1 MYNLLLLLQFID
13 FSDNLFNALFLLGTN
28 KEALTSG
35 LSDMDYLR
43 SKVTQT
49 VNTLEEEEE
58 KSDGEEEQEEEGD
71 EDPILLQHTDSAYE
85 SGENSSKAKTPV
97 LCKTKESKT
106 KKSEKQE
113 VCAINN
119 DCTELLCFF
128 FTCISHLTCFPAA
141 GTSDSIHCEV
151 TRSPVQ
157 CERGDR
163 QRAAG
168 LERHHFGLALFCT
181 FCTFWLDFYDSYKFE
196 NSWPLW
202 SRQQSESERMTVE
215 IEQVG
220 YSFVEW

>member
-1 MYNLLLLLQFID
+1 MLQFID
-13 FSDNLFNALFLLGTN
+13 FSDNLFNALFILGTN

-43 SKVTQT
+43 SKVAQT

-58 KSDGEEEQEEEGD
+58 KSDGEEEQEQEEEEGD

-97 LCKTKESKT
+97 LCKTKESKM

-113 VCAINN
+113 VCPINTN
-119 DCTELLCFF
+119 CTEVLCFF

-157 CERGDR
+157 CERGDHK
-163 QRAAG
+163 RAAG
-168 LERHHFGLALFCT
+168 LENHHLVLVLC
-181 FCTFWLDFYDSYKFE
+181 CTFWTF
-196 NSWPLW
+196 
-202 SRQQSESERMTVE
+202 
-215 IEQVG
+215 
-220 YSFVEW
+220 